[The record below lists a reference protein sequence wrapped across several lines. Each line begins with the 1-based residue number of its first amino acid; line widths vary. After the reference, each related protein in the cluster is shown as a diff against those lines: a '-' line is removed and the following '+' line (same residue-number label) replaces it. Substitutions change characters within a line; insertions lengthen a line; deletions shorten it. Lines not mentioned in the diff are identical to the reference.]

1 MNSFMDALSVIASKK
16 FPQHGRKT
24 YFCFHFLFRALDCL
38 LCLPNPEPR
47 KAFTYLLV
55 QYVFRN
61 KKLARAMT
69 SKSPTQHSR
78 FAYLQ
83 ALVGPMNGSVAHLR
97 VLFVDSGICRRWCRH
112 NTNKT
117 LPSLRLKRLTLTRPK
132 TTKKLVPSPASRTRI
147 SPRDPHLWCH

>member
-24 YFCFHFLFRALDCL
+24 QFLFPFSLFARVSL

-47 KAFTYLLV
+47 KAFTYLLA

-61 KKLARAMT
+61 KKLARAMA

-78 FAYLQ
+78 FAYFQ
-83 ALVGPMNGSVAHLR
+83 AYWVNEWFGCTVEC
-97 VLFVDSGICRRWCRH
+97 VLFVDSGSCRRQCRH

-117 LPSLRLKRLTLTRPK
+117 LPSLRLKRLTLSRPK
-132 TTKKLVPSPASRTRI
+132 TTRKLVPSPAPRTWI
-147 SPRDPHLWCH
+147 SPRDPRLWCH